1 MAKISIQDLTDSVE
15 LDQEAMRAILGG
27 ARTAR
32 SRLQEMQKQEARSR
46 ESLRLVDLARNRR
59 FGRR

>member
-1 MAKISIQDLTDSVE
+1 MAKISINDLTDSVE

-27 ARTAR
+27 ARSAR
-32 SRLQEMQKQEARSR
+32 SRLEEMQKQEARSR

-59 FGRR
+59 LGRR

>member
-1 MAKISIQDLTDSVE
+1 MAKISIQDLADSVE

-27 ARTAR
+27 ARSAR
-32 SRLQEMQKQEARSR
+32 GRLEELQKQEARSR

-59 FGRR
+59 SGRR

>member
-32 SRLQEMQKQEARSR
+32 SRVQEMQKQEARSR

>member
-27 ARTAR
+27 ARSAR

-46 ESLRLVDLARNRR
+46 ESLRLVDVARNRR
-59 FGRR
+59 AGRR

>member
-27 ARTAR
+27 ARSAR
-32 SRLQEMQKQEARSR
+32 TRLQELQKQEVRAR
-46 ESLRLVDLARNRR
+46 ESLRLVDVARNRR
-59 FGRR
+59 PGRH

>member
-27 ARTAR
+27 ARSTQM
-32 SRLQEMQKQEARSR
+32 RLAEMQKREARSR

-59 FGRR
+59 SGRR

>member
-27 ARTAR
+27 ARSAR
-32 SRLQEMQKQEARSR
+32 TRLEEMQKQEVRSR
-46 ESLRLVDLARNRR
+46 ESLRLLDVARNRR
-59 FGRR
+59 PGRR